1 MITKQLLGEEYRF
14 EPAFGHKRSSYLEN
28 LGIETY
34 LVETNSIPE
43 DANPSDDDQMQPDV
57 DVKKIKFRLERIG
70 LKSNF
75 KYYYFFIFLRR
86 IMTRIRV
93 IVSTDLSF
101 NETVH
106 DGLKLDQNDSDS
118 SMESLYVKFP
128 DNLENVPSN
137 NSRHYSESFSSQLN
151 ISTHFT
157 VQVFTY

>member
-1 MITKQLLGEEYRF
+1 
-14 EPAFGHKRSSYLEN
+14 
-28 LGIETY
+28 
-34 LVETNSIPE
+34 
-43 DANPSDDDQMQPDV
+43 
-57 DVKKIKFRLERIG
+57 
-70 LKSNF
+70 
-75 KYYYFFIFLRR
+75 
-86 IMTRIRV
+86 MTRIRV

>member
-14 EPAFGHKRSSYLEN
+14 EPADGHKRSNYLEN

-43 DANPSDDDQMQPDV
+43 DANPSDDDQMQPDI

-75 KYYYFFIFLRR
+75 KYYNFLRR
-86 IMTRIRV
+86 IVTRIRV
-93 IVSTDLSF
+93 IVSTDLSLD
-101 NETVH
+101 ETVH

-118 SMESLYVKFP
+118 SIESLYVKFP

-137 NSRHYSESFSSQLN
+137 NSRHYSESLSSQLN

-157 VQVFTY
+157 VQVFSY